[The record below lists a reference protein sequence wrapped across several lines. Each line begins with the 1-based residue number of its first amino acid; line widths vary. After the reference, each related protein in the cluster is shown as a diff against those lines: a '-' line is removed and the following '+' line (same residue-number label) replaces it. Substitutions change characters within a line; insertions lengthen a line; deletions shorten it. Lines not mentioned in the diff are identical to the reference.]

1 MTDQLLP
8 TLRERLY
15 TIIFGTDTPAGK
27 LFDLVLI
34 YTILFSVVVVILDS
48 VNALSSHYGRYL
60 KWIEWGLTLLFTAE
74 YLLRIY
80 CSPNPWKYVRS
91 FYGIVDL
98 LSILP
103 TYLGLIYTDISYLL
117 IIRLLRVLRV
127 FRVLKLI
134 RYIGEANILARS
146 LLMSRRK
153 ILVFFS
159 FVLVLAIIFGS
170 LMFVVEGPANGFTS
184 IPRSVYWTV
193 VTITTVGYGDITPH
207 TILGQLI
214 AALVMLT
221 GYSIIAVPT
230 GIFTAEIAQEM
241 QRQRNLKHCQNCHKS
256 GHEADAEYCRHCGA
270 ELPESLLNEPSAPL
284 NKPSASLNK
293 PSPQDSSPD
302 KKSS

>member
-1 MTDQLLP
+1 MNDTSNPKDAMPLK
-8 TLRERLY
+8 ERLY

-27 LFDLVLI
+27 RFDLVLI
-34 YTILFSVVVVILDS
+34 YTILFSVLVVILDS
-48 VNALSSHYGRYL
+48 MNALSSDFRPYL
-60 KWIEWGLTLLFTAE
+60 KTLEWALTLLFTLE
-74 YLLRIY
+74 YVVRIY

-127 FRVLKLI
+127 FRILKLI
-134 RYIGEANILARS
+134 RYIGEANLLARS
-146 LLMSRRK
+146 LLQSRRK
-153 ILVFFS
+153 IMVFFS
-159 FVLVLAIIFGS
+159 FVFVLAVIFGS
-170 LMFVVEGPANGFTS
+170 LMFVVEGPENGFTS
-184 IPRSVYWTV
+184 IPRSVYWTI

-207 TILGQLI
+207 TVLGQLI

-241 QRQRNLKHCQNCHKS
+241 QRQRDLKHCQHCHKS
-256 GHEADAEYCRHCGA
+256 SHEADAEYCRHCGA
-270 ELPESLLNEPSAPL
+270 QLP
-284 NKPSASLNK
+284 K
-293 PSPQDSSPD
+293 
-302 KKSS
+302 